1 MMRYWIGV
9 LCCLL
14 SISGFAEEEQ
24 EDLILSTPDQLATL
38 TSEPSYLIGGIIN
51 PMSGLPSLSNTDLV
65 VKGAQNIALTRIY
78 IPPQMP
84 CFFTPHKDNPE
95 EHDKIDQYD
104 HLRKNYKGWQFF
116 PHLRLQFYPGSMQVR
131 LSEPNGATLEFGISG
146 SQATLAS
153 PHYAMSNTIGDEPN
167 GQYDLRNTRI
177 SYEDNGNKII
187 VYSADGAVRF
197 YYSTGARTKTYHLF
211 LLKKEVLPNGR
222 ILKYHYEKYQPALV
236 ESLDPQGRH
245 VYASLRIS
253 GSPTDGSCHF
263 TSSTEL
269 TADYGYERRPVDVH
283 FKEKIKKRKRKWE
296 FHQVCPPMLAS
307 VSSPFYRHEGLGY
320 CRRHLL
326 VTYTGKDHIFTA
338 FHSGFGDGPHYRA
351 LKLSFPDGPNDE
363 FTSIYEMHYEPA
375 VAGQKEGSTLV
386 KNSDGTSIVYHF
398 SKNLLTTLIQYFGK
412 NGALKKEKAFYWTDN
427 QWLKSIEMRDSNQI
441 PLYKKTYEHDRF
453 GNPILEVFAG
463 DLTGEGNPETFTI
476 KRTFSED
483 GRNLLLREEGE
494 DGKVICI
501 SYLPNTNLVT
511 SKLTKDGDK
520 VILREFSVYDDCHNL
535 IQKIADDGS
544 SEDKDDLANVTQRNL
559 TTYTLRQSAPF
570 LHMPEWI
577 VETYL
582 EDGTEKPLKKS
593 HLNYDRHGNV
603 DREEVYDAQGVYAYT
618 LCRTYNERGDV
629 LTETNRLGQ
638 EATYTYDLRGRP
650 ETSIHFSGRM
660 HTTFRRDAKG
670 RLRELTEKGDDDI
683 THVSSSDY
691 DFHDRLIHKRN
702 PFNNSTHYTY
712 DPLVSLVAKTDYPSI
727 ISVDGLP
734 VAVSTLS
741 SYDPFGREL
750 TRTDPLGNTTS
761 YLYNAYGA
769 QTEILHPDGGKE
781 QFRYEK
787 NGMLS
792 SHTDPEGLTIH
803 YKNDALGRVLSK
815 TYFSAD
821 GTILAVES
829 FTYNG
834 FNLLSETDKEG
845 HTKLYSY
852 DGAGRKIREE
862 FCGRVA
868 EFGYDSL
875 GWLATICKHN
885 ADHPLFTY
893 YGRDLEGRILEER
906 KTDASGNTLYKI
918 NYSYDP
924 VGNQRT
930 ITRYIN
936 GKEAVETFDHDSF
949 SRFTW
954 HQDAEGYVSKTTYDE
969 NFTNSLGQ
977 RALQTTSI
985 DPRGVASVD
994 TQDALTRTIRT
1005 EILNP
1010 LNATISCRDMTYD
1023 PQGNLI
1029 YRRDHVYENDRFQ
1042 NTQTVHYTYTPNHQ
1056 IESLTR
1062 AFGTPDARTT
1072 TYTYYPSGKL
1082 STKTLPDGVTLFYT
1096 YHPLGNMA
1104 RLDSSDDKIHHVF
1117 EYDKLGYLR
1126 YASDENRNIAILRQV
1141 DPFGNVTQELFPHDL
1156 VVTKDYDDIDR
1167 LTCLK
1172 IANQGEVLYTYDPL
1186 FLRRVTRISPGGDV
1200 LYAHTYDDYD
1210 WDGNLVS
1217 ENLVENLG
1225 QVQHFTDRRGQKAS
1239 ISSPWFFQ
1247 QCGYDGVGNLITN
1260 SVDGVEHRYSYDGL
1274 SQLSSENSAI
1284 RSMAYNHNSLYNR
1297 LQKNGANQGFNDLN
1311 ELLSENALPLFDLNG
1326 NQILK
1331 QTLSETN
1338 RFTYDP
1344 LNRLI
1349 EVSSENK
1356 KINFVYDPLG
1366 RRLNKIVSTPTAL
1379 GWKETDY
1386 ELYLYHG
1393 QNEIGAFSSPDEPK
1407 NLRVF
1412 GITPHKNSPNT
1423 ICVELNGQIFA
1434 PILDV
1439 QGNILRL
1446 VDPASRTI
1454 TSSYEFTA
1462 FGQKLH
1468 KNLKENA
1475 FNPWRFASKRFDP
1488 ELGLIYFGKRYYDP
1502 EFARWLTTDPAGFI
1516 DSVNLYQYVLNNPF
1530 RYCDPRGDSLGGY
1543 LLGLGE
1549 IVLGG
1554 AIMAGGFALEV
1565 VTIGGF
1571 TFGLGVT
1578 TSTGAALIGLGL
1590 ATTTYHAQDIKAPNI
1605 SWKNTDVYVPDRPL
1619 PRDPRTKEPV
1629 PETDVPHTE
1638 LGTKKGTKGKYPQ
1651 AREFDAQGR
1660 PVKDIDFTDHGR
1672 PQDHPNPH
1680 EHQWKPNP
1688 TGGTPQRSP
1697 EAEPL
1702 TK

>member
-1 MMRYWIGV
+1 MMHYWMGV

-14 SISGFAEEEQ
+14 SISGFAEEKEQ
-24 EDLILSTPDQLATL
+24 EHLILSTPDQLATL
-38 TSEPSYLIGGIIN
+38 TSERSYLIGGIIS
-51 PMSGLPSLSNTDLV
+51 PMSGHPSMSHTDLV
-65 VKGAQNIALTRIY
+65 VKGAQDIALTRIY
-78 IPPQMP
+78 IPPHMP
-84 CFFTPHKDNPE
+84 CFFPAHENQQE
-95 EHDKIDQYD
+95 EYDKVYLHNI
-104 HLRKNYKGWQFF
+104 LVANYKGWQFF
-116 PHLRLQFYPGSMQVR
+116 PHLKLQFYPGSMQVR

-153 PHYAMSNTIGDEPN
+153 PPYAMNNTTGGEPN
-167 GQYDLRNTRI
+167 GKYELRNTRI
-177 SYEDNGNKII
+177 SYEDNKII
-187 VYSADGAVRF
+187 VYAADGAIRF
-197 YYSTGARTKTYHLF
+197 YDKTDARRHPYF
-211 LLKKEVLPNGR
+211 LYLLQKEVLPNGR
-222 ILKYHYEKYQPALV
+222 VLKYHYQNYQPILV
-236 ESLDPQGRH
+236 ESWDPQERF

-253 GSPTDGSCHF
+253 GSPEEGTCHF

-269 TADYGYERRPVDVH
+269 TADYGYENRPMH
-283 FKEKIKKRKRKWE
+283 ATIKEKIKKGHSKKY
-296 FHQVCPPMLAS
+296 FPLVAPPMLIS
-307 VSSPFYRHEGLGY
+307 VSSPFFRYEGLGY

-326 VTYTGKDHIFTA
+326 TTYTAKDHIFTA
-338 FHSGFGDGPHYRA
+338 FHSGFGDGPHYRV
-351 LKLSFPDGPNDE
+351 LKLSLPDGPKDE
-363 FTSIYEMHYEPA
+363 FQSIYEMDYHPA

-398 SKNLLTTLIQYFGK
+398 SKNLLTTLIQYFGQD
-412 NGALKKEKAFYWTDN
+412 GGLKKEKVFSWTDN
-427 QWLKSIEMRDSNQI
+427 QWLKSIEMRDSEQI
-441 PLYKKTYEHDRF
+441 PLYKKSYDYDRF
-453 GNPILEVFAG
+453 GNPTLEVFAG
-463 DLTGEGNPETFTI
+463 DLTGEGNLETFTT

-511 SKLTKDGDK
+511 SRLTKDGDK
-520 VILREFSVYDDCHNL
+520 IILREFSVYDDCHNL
-535 IQKIADDGS
+535 IQKIADDGA
-544 SEDKDDLANVTQRNL
+544 SEDRNDLANVTQRNL
-559 TTYTLRQSAPF
+559 TTCTLRQSAPF

-577 VETYL
+577 VHTYL
-582 EDGTEKPLKKS
+582 EDGIEKPLKKS

-603 DREEVYDAQGVYAYT
+603 DREEVYDAQGVHAYT
-618 LCRTYNERGDV
+618 LCRTYNECGDV

-638 EATYTYDLRGRP
+638 EAIYTYDTRGRP
-650 ETSIHFSGRM
+650 EASTHFSGRI

-670 RLRELTEKGDDDI
+670 RLRELTEKGDDDV

-691 DFHDRLIHKRN
+691 DFHDRLIHKRD

-712 DPLVSLVAKTDYPSI
+712 DPLVSQVAKTDFPLIASE
-727 ISVDGLP
+727 DGLP

-750 TRTDPLGNTTS
+750 TRTDPNGNITT
-761 YLYNAYGA
+761 YRYNAYGV
-769 QTEILHPDGGKE
+769 QTEILHPGGGKE
-781 QFRYEK
+781 QFRYAK

-792 SHTDPEGLTIH
+792 SHTDPDGLTIH
-803 YKNDALGRVLSK
+803 YKNDVLGRVLSK

-821 GTILAVES
+821 ATSLAVES

-834 FNLLSETDKEG
+834 FNLLTETDKEG
-845 HTKLYSY
+845 HVKLYAY

-862 FCGRVA
+862 FCDRVT
-868 EFGYDSL
+868 EFSYDSL
-875 GWLATICKHN
+875 GWLATIHKHN
-885 ADHPLFTY
+885 ADHPLFTH

-918 NYSYDP
+918 NYSYD
-924 VGNQRT
+924 VAGNQKT
-930 ITRYIN
+930 VTRSIN
-936 GKEAVETFDHDSF
+936 KIEAVETFYHDSF
-949 SRFTW
+949 SRLTC
-954 HQDAEGYVSKTTYDE
+954 HQDAEGYFSKTTYDE

-977 RALQTTSI
+977 RVLQTTTI
-985 DPRGVASVD
+985 GPRRMTTIE

-1005 EILNP
+1005 EVLNP
-1010 LNATISCRDMTYD
+1010 LQATISCQDMTYD
-1023 PQGNLI
+1023 SQGNLL

-1042 NTQTVHYTYTPNHQ
+1042 NTQTVKYTYTPDHQ
-1056 IESLTR
+1056 MESLTR

-1126 YASDENRNIAILRQV
+1126 YASDENQKIAIKRQV
-1141 DPFGNVTQELFPHDL
+1141 DPFGNVTQEVFPCGL
-1156 VVTKDYDDIDR
+1156 EVTKDYDDIHR
-1167 LTCLK
+1167 LICLK
-1172 IANQGEVLYTYDPL
+1172 MANQGEVLYTYDPL
-1186 FLRRVTRISPGGDV
+1186 FLRRVTRVSPGEEI
-1200 LYAHTYDDYD
+1200 LYAHTYDEYD
-1210 WDGNLVS
+1210 WDGNLVT
-1217 ENLVENLG
+1217 ENLVGKLG
-1225 QVQHFTDRRGQKAS
+1225 RVDHVIDRRGYKAS
-1239 ISSPWFFQ
+1239 ISSPWFSQ
-1247 QCGYDGVGNLITN
+1247 QCGYDGVGNLINN
-1260 SVDGVEHRYSYDGL
+1260 SVDGVQHRYSYDGL

-1284 RSMAYNHNSLYNR
+1284 RSLAYTHDSLYNR
-1297 LQKNGANQGFNDLN
+1297 IQKNEKNQGFNDLN

-1331 QTLSETN
+1331 QTPSETN

-1349 EVSSENK
+1349 EISSEK
-1356 KINFVYDPLG
+1356 KKVNFVYDPLG
-1366 RRLNKIVSTPTAL
+1366 RRLSKIAYTPTAL
-1379 GWKETDY
+1379 GWKETDR
-1386 ELYLYHG
+1386 EHYLYHG
-1393 QNEIGAFSSPDEPK
+1393 QNEIGAFSSAEEPK
-1407 NLRVF
+1407 NLRILGVS
-1412 GITPHKNSPNT
+1412 PQKNSPNT
-1423 ICVELNGQIFA
+1423 VSVELDGHFFA

-1446 VDPASRTI
+1446 VNPASRAV

-1462 FGQKLH
+1462 FGQELQ

-1502 EFARWLTTDPAGFI
+1502 EFARWLTTDPAGFV

-1554 AIMAGGFALEV
+1554 TIMAGGLALEV

-1605 SWKNTDVYVPDRPL
+1605 SWKNTDVYAPDRPL
-1619 PRDPRTKEPV
+1619 PRDPRTQEPV

-1638 LGTKKGTKGKYPQ
+1638 LGTKKGTKGTYPQ

-1672 PQDHPNPH
+1672 PQDHPDNPH
-1680 EHQWKPNP
+1680 EHEWKPNP
-1688 TGGTPQRSP
+1688 TGGTPQRSS
-1697 EAEPL
+1697 EAKPL